1 MDKLT
6 NKVNPDLTKD
16 TSKESSPNQLQL
28 AVEQGR
34 EYLASVEEMTKNE
47 AHDAD
52 IKEIHDYLVGC
63 AVEHAEGMY
72 HWENGE
78 LVWKNPTENENAHV
92 EIAVADAI
100 DGRFIPGLTVTVT
113 ITDSDGNDVGTYQL
127 PYLWHPWLYH
137 YGSNVKVPGTGQ
149 YKIDVNF
156 DPPTYMRHDKVHG
169 KRHSKRV
176 ETDFMINIK
185 TGRKISD

>member
-6 NKVNPDLTKD
+6 NPIKTDLAKD

-28 AVEQGR
+28 AMEQGR

-52 IKEIHDYLVGC
+52 IKEVYDYLVGC
-63 AVEHAEGMY
+63 AVENAEGMY
-72 HWENGE
+72 HWEKDK
-78 LVWKNPTENENAHV
+78 LIWKNPSSHENAHV

-137 YGSNVKVPGTGQ
+137 YGSNVHVPNSGKYSIHVG
-149 YKIDVNF
+149 F
-156 DPPTYMRHDKVHG
+156 DPPPYMRHDKVHG
-169 KRHSKRV
+169 NRHSKRV
-176 ETDFMINIK
+176 ETEFTIDIK
-185 TGRKISD
+185 VGQKKN